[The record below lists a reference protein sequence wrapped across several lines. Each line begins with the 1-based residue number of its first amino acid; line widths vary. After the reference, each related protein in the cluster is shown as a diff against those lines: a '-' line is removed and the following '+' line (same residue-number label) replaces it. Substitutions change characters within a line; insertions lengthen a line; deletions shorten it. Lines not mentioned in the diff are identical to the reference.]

1 MQVVDQP
8 ASRLESLDFWKVN
21 MKRLKY
27 VDIFRTARLTS
38 GILWILRQN
47 ERREQKVPFFGW
59 LVPSVNMRGLSKRFY
74 YDFPPYGI
82 VPLAK
87 ASKEGK
93 ELRQQVPRKGFYLWI
108 QEGGEGESFRKRM
121 QKSER
126 ELLGRKW
133 KKQTNRGKWEMMF
146 YMKKICL
153 PAKFEMRR
161 LFSWF
166 GLTHKNSLIIL
177 QETTKTDFLFPTIDL
192 C

>member
-21 MKRLKY
+21 MKRLKS

-59 LVPSVNMRGLSKRFY
+59 LVPSVNMRGFSKRFY

-93 ELRQQVPRKGFYLWI
+93 ELRQQVPGKGFYWWI
-108 QEGGEGESFRKRM
+108 QEGGEGNHFEKGCKRAKENSWDENG
-121 QKSER
+121 KSKPIEGNEKWCSTWKR
-126 ELLGRKW
+126 FAYLQNLRCAGSSPDLVWPIKILL
-133 KKQTNRGKWEMMF
+133 
-146 YMKKICL
+146 
-153 PAKFEMRR
+153 
-161 LFSWF
+161 
-166 GLTHKNSLIIL
+166 
-177 QETTKTDFLFPTIDL
+177 
-192 C
+192 